1 MSNAREE
8 SVRVVVLTFLLS
20 ASPPSPYTQ
29 IGFLERG
36 VKKGRKRVEVP
47 WECVNSSGRA
57 GAGGGMVLKPC
68 QPFILYK
75 RMKK

>member
-1 MSNAREE
+1 M
-8 SVRVVVLTFLLS
+8 RVVVLTFLLS